1 MGFCILRIKIQRNE
15 YSGEEESEGYENL
28 LFSVLKA
35 IHNNMLPFANIIS
48 RHLQIVF

>member
-1 MGFCILRIKIQRNE
+1 MGFCILRIEIQGNE
-15 YSGEEESEGYENL
+15 YSGEVESEGYENL

-35 IHNNMLPFANIIS
+35 VRNYTLPFANIIS